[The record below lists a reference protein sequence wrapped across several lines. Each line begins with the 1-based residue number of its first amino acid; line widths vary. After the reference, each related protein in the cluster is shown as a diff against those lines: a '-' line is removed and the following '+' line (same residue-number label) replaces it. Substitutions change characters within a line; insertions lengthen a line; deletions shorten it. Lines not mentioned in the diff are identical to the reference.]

1 MATTADIRTGLVI
14 EYKGHRMK
22 IVEFLHVKPG
32 KGGAFVR
39 TKLKNIVTG
48 QVMDVTFRA
57 GEKLITVRVESHR
70 MQYLYDEGD
79 SFVFMNTKT
88 YEQIFVQRELMAEEI
103 LLIKEGTM
111 VDLTFIGQEVIGI
124 SPPLFVELEV
134 TKSEPGVRGNTATG
148 ATKPATLETG
158 HSVNVPLFV
167 DIGDRLKIDTRT
179 GEYVERVK

>member
-48 QVMDVTFRA
+48 QVMDATFRA
-57 GEKLITVRVESHR
+57 GEKLSTVRVESHK
-70 MQYLYDEGD
+70 MQYLYSELE
-79 SFVFMNTKT
+79 SFVFMNVES
-88 YEQIFVQRELMAEEI
+88 YEQLSVPKRLIAGEMTF
-103 LLIKEGTM
+103 IKEGI
-111 VDLTFIGQEVIGI
+111 FINVIFVGEEVIGI

-134 TKSEPGVRGNTATG
+134 TQSEPGIKGNTATG
-148 ATKPATLETG
+148 TTKPATLETG
-158 HSVNVPLFV
+158 LSVNVPLFV
-167 DIGDRLKIDTRT
+167 NIGDQIKIDTRT

>member
-1 MATTADIRTGLVI
+1 
-14 EYKGHRMK
+14 MK
-22 IVEFLHVKPG
+22 IVQFLHVKPG

-48 QVMDVTFRA
+48 QVMDVTFRG
-57 GEKLITVRVESHR
+57 GEKLTTVRVEKHR

-79 SFVFMNTKT
+79 SFVFMNADT
-88 YEQIFVQRELMAEEI
+88 YEQIFLLRELIAEEMSF
-103 LLIKEGTM
+103 IKEGTM
-111 VDLTFIGQEVIGI
+111 VDLTFIGDEVIGI

-134 TKSEPGVRGNTATG
+134 TESEPGVRGNTATG

-158 HSVNVPLFV
+158 HNVNVPLFV

>member
-48 QVMDVTFRA
+48 QVMDVTFRG
-57 GEKLITVRVESHR
+57 GEKLTTVRVESHR
-70 MQYLYDEGD
+70 MQSLYDEGD
-79 SFVFMNTKT
+79 SFVFMNTDT
-88 YEQIFVQRELMAEEI
+88 YEQISVQEKLISEEMA
-103 LLIKEGTM
+103 LIKEGTM
-111 VDLTFIGQEVIGI
+111 VDLTFIGDEVIGI

-134 TKSEPGVRGNTATG
+134 TESEPGIRGNTATG

>member
-111 VDLTFIGQEVIGI
+111 VDLNFIGQEVIGI

-134 TKSEPGVRGNTATG
+134 TKSCLLYTSPSPR
-148 ATKPATLETG
+148 
-158 HSVNVPLFV
+158 
-167 DIGDRLKIDTRT
+167 D
-179 GEYVERVK
+179 

>member
-1 MATTADIRTGLVI
+1 MATTSDIRTGLVI

-22 IVEFLHVKPG
+22 IIQFLHVKPG

-48 QVMDVTFRA
+48 QVMDVTFRG
-57 GEKLITVRVESHR
+57 GEKLTTVRVEKHR

-79 SFVFMNTKT
+79 SFVFMNADT
-88 YEQIFVQRELMAEEI
+88 YEQIFLLRELIVEEMSF
-103 LLIKEGTM
+103 IKEGTM
-111 VDLTFIGQEVIGI
+111 VDLTFIGDEVIGI

-134 TKSEPGVRGNTATG
+134 TESEPGVRGNTATG
-148 ATKPATLETG
+148 TTKPATLETG

>member
-1 MATTADIRTGLVI
+1 MATTSDIRTGLVI

-22 IVEFLHVKPG
+22 IVQFLHVKPG

-48 QVMDVTFRA
+48 QVMDVTFRG
-57 GEKLITVRVESHR
+57 GEKLTTVRVEKHR

-79 SFVFMNTKT
+79 SFVFMNADT
-88 YEQIFVQRELMAEEI
+88 YEQIFLLRELIAEEMSF
-103 LLIKEGTM
+103 IKEGTM
-111 VDLTFIGQEVIGI
+111 VDLTFIGDEVIGI

-134 TKSEPGVRGNTATG
+134 TESEPGVRGNTATG

-158 HSVNVPLFV
+158 HNVNVPLFV

>member
-48 QVMDVTFRA
+48 QVMDVTFRG
-57 GEKLITVRVESHR
+57 GEKLTTVRVESHR

-79 SFVFMNTKT
+79 SFVFMNTDT
-88 YEQIFVQRELMAEEI
+88 YEQISVQEKLISEEMA
-103 LLIKEGTM
+103 LIKEGTM
-111 VDLTFIGQEVIGI
+111 VDLTFIGDEVIGI

-134 TKSEPGVRGNTATG
+134 TESEPGVRGNTATG